1 MKLFLKVQI
10 VKLVVHF
17 AILWWL
23 MRNEANKLTKKRYLS
38 LLPYRYTKMMLSSSS
53 VDNVNISL
61 FTLFILSIFDSYWP
75 QAQWILLNNPR
86 DEVESEANSCFS
98 INANNCFGIIAR
110 VLSNS
115 VVNSF
120 CFWNHFFKIV
130 LSSCI
135 EISSQFPPEFNKFI
149 QSNQQILHGKN
160 AFFWK
165 VLA

>member
-61 FTLFILSIFDSYWP
+61 FTLLILSIFDSYWP

-86 DEVESEANSCFS
+86 DEVESEANNCFS
-98 INANNCFGIIAR
+98 INANNCFGIIAW

-120 CFWNHFFKIV
+120 CFWNHSFKIV
-130 LSSCI
+130 LSSWLASNFHQNLTSSFNP
-135 EISSQFPPEFNKFI
+135 ISKYFMARTLSFEKC
-149 QSNQQILHGKN
+149 
-160 AFFWK
+160 
-165 VLA
+165 